1 VLEHRTTKAG
11 KKSPTRRYVS
21 SMRSSISMS
30 GRRAY
35 DSVSISMRRSGLGG
49 GRAAIGDVE
58 LLDGGKRPGR
68 KERSHPAK
76 AKGASAGGKKSA
88 AWRTERAARKTPK
101 DPNALADGWVEELD
115 DAGDT
120 YYYNAR
126 LRTASWTR
134 PVLAQGDELPEGW
147 QAYEEEGR
155 TYYYHARD
163 RATTWTHPSK
173 HVVGQGQVTDRTS
186 AVAGG
191 GAAYAMSSAYTSA
204 VSTASMDGGDGAWHP
219 QYTSAESTV
228 SLGSSYSAA
237 I

>member
-1 VLEHRTTKAG
+1 M
-11 KKSPTRRYVS
+11 RRAASSMSSSVS
-21 SMRSSISMS
+21 SMSSISAP
-30 GRRAY
+30 RA
-35 DSVSISMRRSGLGG
+35 VV
-49 GRAAIGDVE
+49 GDVE
-58 LLDGGKRPGR
+58 LLDGGKRPG
-68 KERSHPAK
+68 KERSRPAK
-76 AKGASAGGKKSA
+76 AKGASAGGNERTLTLFGKKSA

-173 HVVGQGQVTDRTS
+173 HVVGQGHVNDRTS